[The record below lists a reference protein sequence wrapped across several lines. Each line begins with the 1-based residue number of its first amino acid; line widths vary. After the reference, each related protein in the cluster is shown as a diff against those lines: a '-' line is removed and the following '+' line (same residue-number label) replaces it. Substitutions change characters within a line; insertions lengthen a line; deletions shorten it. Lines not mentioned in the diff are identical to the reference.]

1 MDQERLYSETI
12 DMEQAGDRY
21 ILSKNETT
29 SSGTTD
35 NTDSTSQT
43 DSGTQSGPRI
53 GEDGKV
59 YPLDPEDEPGYQDPN
74 VAAANSAIDA
84 LIEAIFGTNSNG

>member
-1 MDQERLYSETI
+1 
-12 DMEQAGDRY
+12 AGDRY

-29 SSGTTD
+29 SSSTTD
-35 NTDSTSQT
+35 ESDSTSQP
-43 DSGTQSGPRI
+43 DSGATTGTQTGPRI

-84 LIEAIFGTNSNG
+84 LIEAIFGGTNSNE